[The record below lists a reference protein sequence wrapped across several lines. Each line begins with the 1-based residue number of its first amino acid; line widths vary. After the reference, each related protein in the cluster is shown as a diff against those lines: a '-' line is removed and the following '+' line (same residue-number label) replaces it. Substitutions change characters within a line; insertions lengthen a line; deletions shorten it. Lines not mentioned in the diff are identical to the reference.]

1 MYENWIQPTLSKIP
15 IDPKTVK
22 KFHRAIFD
30 EDTTSIQ
37 KLLPDENLDQ
47 NILRNGLRR
56 MKKFA
61 EKIQVSNVR
70 VLVDAEYR
78 KGFSVSIYCT
88 YLESIV
94 RKIDNLEYFI
104 S

>member
-1 MYENWIQPTLSKIP
+1 
-15 IDPKTVK
+15 
-22 KFHRAIFD
+22 
-30 EDTTSIQ
+30 
-37 KLLPDENLDQ
+37 
-47 NILRNGLRR
+47 